1 MVKHGVAVT
10 VHISLKKRVMFMSIL
25 KPNML
30 NTQDMHVVS
39 VIRFLKQKELLEGTE
54 VNVQIHIFE
63 M

>member
-1 MVKHGVAVT
+1 
-10 VHISLKKRVMFMSIL
+10 MSIL